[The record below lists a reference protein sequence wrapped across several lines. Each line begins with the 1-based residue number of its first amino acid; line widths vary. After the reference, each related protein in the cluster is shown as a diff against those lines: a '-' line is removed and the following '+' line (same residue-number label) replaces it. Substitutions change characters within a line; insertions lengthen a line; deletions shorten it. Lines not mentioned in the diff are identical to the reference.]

1 MRILAALL
9 LVGCVTAETPSD
21 AVEDLGPL
29 DGKTDGVMTRNL
41 VLRPHRQSG
50 EPSVRTFT
58 LTTAAS
64 FRVSLAYEPE
74 AQTRLVVTEDVTDDG
89 DQRASIVTWQ
99 PTVLVPAAA
108 AARTVRIRIENTAA
122 IEVPVRFHVATAT
135 PDQLRIATFNI
146 RWYGIG
152 GDLDAP
158 KPEHRNPA
166 LRAFLAQHLA
176 DAEVIVFEEI
186 LDVEQLRAEV
196 APAGWSCVS
205 YANTAPDHQF
215 VVACHAPSLT
225 FTREADDDDFGYQPL
240 AMTSLRPAVHGTLRE
255 ASTGKPLAHLL
266 GVHLKA
272 LPNATAQRL
281 QQAEILAQRLEALE
295 AIGDE
300 LPVVV
305 IGDFNAHRA
314 IDSKQAMD
322 DWYLISDVFAG
333 HQLALDWIDYPFAN
347 TFRDKTDRGF
357 RLDHMWLGHT
367 TASDV
372 TVAGPCNLPWATGQT
387 AIETHFDTISDHCPL
402 IATLGL

>member
-1 MRILAALL
+1 MRLLAALL
-9 LVGCVTAETPSD
+9 LVAGCVTAETSSD
-21 AVEDLGPL
+21 EVEDLGPL
-29 DGKTDGVMTRNL
+29 DGKTDGIMTRNL

-50 EPSVRTFT
+50 DPSVRTFT

-64 FRVSLAYEPE
+64 VRVSLAYEPD
-74 AQTRLVVTEDVTDDG
+74 AQTRLVVTADG
-89 DQRASIVTWQ
+89 DEQASIVTWQ
-99 PTVLVPAAA
+99 PTVLVPAAS

-122 IEVPVRFHVATAT
+122 TEVPVRFHVATAT
-135 PDQLRIATFNI
+135 ADQLRIATFNI

-166 LRAFLAQHLA
+166 LRAFLADHLA

-196 APAGWSCVS
+196 APAGWSCVT
-205 YANTAPDHQF
+205 YASTAPQHQF
-215 VVACHAPSLT
+215 VVACHAPSLVL
-225 FTREADDDDFGYQPL
+225 TREADDDDFGYQPL
-240 AMTSLRPAVHGTLRE
+240 AMSSLRPAVHGTLRE

-281 QQAEILAQRLEALE
+281 EQAEILAQRLETLE

-305 IGDFNAHRA
+305 LGDFNAHRA
-314 IDSKQAMD
+314 IDSKQAAD
-322 DWYLISDVFAG
+322 DWFLIDDVFAS

-357 RLDHMWLGHT
+357 RLDHMWLGRA
-367 TASDV
+367 TASEV
-372 TVAGPCNLPWATGQT
+372 TVAGPCNLPWASGQA

-402 IATLGL
+402 IATVERERS